1 MSRSNIEASSS
12 ADRMGVRPARTSER
26 AVPALLRRMPIRWR
40 ILSIAIVNTAVVL
53 ILAVLIGDSARIV
66 NNTWSDLVHVRASE
80 RVVSQ
85 IDSEAGRIQSLI
97 HRYFTQPSPELLA
110 EVESRWNALQ
120 SNLIPRAAEDP
131 LLLNATRSLSDITNR
146 LVGGFD
152 ALRAV
157 RDRIA
162 EIYEGEV
169 LTPTKEMTGLYAI
182 IESTIEGRNSLLSPS
197 LRKSRENFSA
207 ALVAINSYYLSLSAA
222 SAREAVSNLMA
233 IENTLP
239 VMLDLADSEIQTAS
253 LKALQARAT
262 QLRRGVDNLTA
273 AFDKQSALL
282 RDQVDKSQ
290 AEMSDATASLTAQM
304 QARENAAQERLD
316 QSLKTIYI
324 LIAGVTA
331 LFLVFIIIF
340 GILIVHSIITPLQ
353 DLARSMDAI
362 VAGDLNSRVR
372 GVEAKD
378 EIGGMARAIEVFRE
392 NAIAKVEAEEELRRS
407 KQRTELAYMELRKTQ
422 DSLIEAEKL
431 AALGGLVAG
440 VAHEVNNP
448 VGISLTVASSLARRC
463 EVFADELARGDLK
476 RSRLTEFIQGS
487 RDAATQLVS
496 NLQRAGELIQSF
508 KQVAVDR
515 SHIERRVFDLK
526 ELTEQVIASLRPG
539 LNKSRVKLALT
550 CEAGIRMDS
559 YPGPYGQ
566 VVTNIVLNAVAH
578 AFEPGQSG
586 AIEIHANAEDADQ
599 VAIVFSDSGRGMAPD
614 VRRRAF
620 EPFFTTRRSQGGT
633 GLGLHIVHNIV
644 TGRLGGR
651 ISVTSESG
659 HGASFRVV
667 IPRVAPHEDLDSG
680 SSSRNTN
687 QNG

>member
-1 MSRSNIEASSS
+1 MSRSSIE
-12 ADRMGVRPARTSER
+12 TSPESQPIRLLPPQTKER
-26 AVPALLRRMPIRWR
+26 AVPALLRRIPIRWR
-40 ILSIAIVNTAVVL
+40 ILSIAVANAAVVL

-66 NNTWSDLVHVRASE
+66 NNTWSDLVKVRASE

-85 IDSEAGRIQSLI
+85 IDSESGRIQSLI

-120 SNLIPRAAEDP
+120 SNLIPLAAEDP
-131 LLLNATRSLSDITNR
+131 VLRPATRSLSDITNR

-152 ALRAV
+152 ALRTV

-182 IESTIEGRNSLLSPS
+182 IESTIEGRDSLLSPS

-222 SAREAVSNLMA
+222 SSREAVTNLMA

-253 LKALQARAT
+253 LKGLQTRAT
-262 QLRRGVDNLTA
+262 QLRRGVDNLAA
-273 AFDKQSALL
+273 AFDKQSELL

-290 AEMSDATASLTAQM
+290 AEMSAATTSLTAEM
-304 QARENAAQERLD
+304 QARENTAQERLD
-316 QSLKTIYI
+316 QSLKTIYV

-331 LFLVFIIIF
+331 LFLLFIVIF
-340 GILIVHSIITPLQ
+340 GILIVRSIITPLQ
-353 DLARSMDAI
+353 DLAHSMDAI
-362 VAGDLNSRVR
+362 VAGDLQNRVR
-372 GVEAKD
+372 GVDAKD
-378 EIGGMARAIEVFRE
+378 EIGFMARAIEVFRE

-463 EVFADELARGDLK
+463 EVFADELQRGELK
-476 RSRLTEFIQGS
+476 RSRLTQFIQGN
-487 RDAATQLVS
+487 REAATQLVS

-539 LNKSRVKLALT
+539 LNKSRVKLSFT
-550 CEAGIRMDS
+550 CESGISMDS

-578 AFEPGQSG
+578 GFERGEAGS
-586 AIEIHANAEDADQ
+586 IEIRAAAENGGE
-599 VAIVFSDSGRGMAPD
+599 VAIVFSDSGRGMPPD

-620 EPFFTTRRSQGGT
+620 EPFFTTRRGQGGT

-651 ISVTSESG
+651 ISVSSEPG
-659 HGASFRVV
+659 RGTTFRVL
-667 IPRVAPHEDLDSG
+667 IPCVAPHDDTAPAIVG
-680 SSSRNTN
+680 S
-687 QNG
+687 

>member
-1 MSRSNIEASSS
+1 MSRSSIEASP
-12 ADRMGVRPARTSER
+12 GSEPVGITPVAGSGR
-26 AVPALLRRMPIRWR
+26 AALAQNFLRRIPIRWR
-40 ILSIAIVNTAVVL
+40 ILSIAIANTAVVL
-53 ILAVLIGDSARIV
+53 ILAVLIAESARIV
-66 NNTWSDLVHVRASE
+66 NNTWTDLVRVRASE
-80 RVVSQ
+80 RIVSQ
-85 IDSEAGRIQSLI
+85 IDSEAGRVQSLI
-97 HRYFTQPSPELLA
+97 HRYFTQPSPELVA

-131 LLLNATRSLSDITNR
+131 VLQLATRSLSDLTNR

-157 RDRIA
+157 REKIA

-169 LTPTKEMTGLYAI
+169 LTPAKEMTGLYAI
-182 IESTIEGRNSLLSPS
+182 IESTVEGRNALISPA
-197 LRKSRENFSA
+197 LRKSRESFST
-207 ALVAINSYYLSLSAA
+207 ALVAINAYYLSLSAT
-222 SAREAVSNLMA
+222 SAREAVSNLQS

-239 VMLDLADSEIQTAS
+239 VMLDLADSEIQTAA
-253 LKALQARAT
+253 LKGLQTRAA
-262 QLRRGVDNLTA
+262 QLRKGIDNLA
-273 AFDKQSALL
+273 AVFDRQSALL
-282 RDQVDKSQ
+282 RDEVDKSQ
-290 AEMSDATASLTAQM
+290 AEMSAATATLSADM

-316 QSLKTIYI
+316 QNLKTIYI

-331 LFLVFIIIF
+331 VFLVFIIIF
-340 GILIVHSIITPLQ
+340 GVLIVRSIITPLQ
-353 DLARSMDAI
+353 DLAASMDAI
-362 VAGDLNSRVR
+362 VAGDLKSRVR
-372 GVEAKD
+372 GLDAKD
-378 EIGGMARAIEVFRE
+378 EIGVMARAIEVFRE

-407 KQRTELAYMELRKTQ
+407 KQRTENAYMELRKTQ

-463 EVFADELARGDLK
+463 ELFSDELARGELK
-476 RSRLTEFIQGS
+476 RSQLTEFIQ
-487 RDAATQLVS
+487 RNREAATQLVA

-539 LNKSRVKLALT
+539 LSKSRVTLTFT
-550 CEAGIRMDS
+550 CEPGITMNS

-578 AFEPGQSG
+578 AFPPGQSG
-586 AIEIHANAEDADQ
+586 TMEVHAALEDADQ
-599 VAIVFSDSGRGMAPD
+599 VAITFSDNGRGMAPD

-633 GLGLHIVHNIV
+633 GLGLHIVHNII

-651 ISVTSESG
+651 ISISSEPERG
-659 HGASFRVV
+659 TTFRVV
-667 IPRVAPHEDLDSG
+667 IPRAAPHEAASQAVIG
-680 SSSRNTN
+680 T
-687 QNG
+687 

>member
-1 MSRSNIEASSS
+1 MSRSSIEASPGSEPV
-12 ADRMGVRPARTSER
+12 GITPAAGSGR
-26 AVPALLRRMPIRWR
+26 AALAQNFLRRIPIRWR
-40 ILSIAIVNTAVVL
+40 ILSIAIANTAVVL
-53 ILAVLIGDSARIV
+53 ILAVLIAESARIV
-66 NNTWSDLVHVRASE
+66 NNTWTDLVRVRASE
-80 RVVSQ
+80 RIVSQ
-85 IDSEAGRIQSLI
+85 IDSEAGRVQSLI

-131 LLLNATRSLSDITNR
+131 VLQLATRSLSDLTNR

-157 RDRIA
+157 REKIA

-169 LTPTKEMTGLYAI
+169 LTPAKEMTGLYAI
-182 IESTIEGRNSLLSPS
+182 IESTVEGRNALISPA
-197 LRKSRENFSA
+197 LRKSRESFST
-207 ALVAINSYYLSLSAA
+207 ALVAINAYYLSLSAT
-222 SAREAVSNLMA
+222 SAREAVSNLQS

-239 VMLDLADSEIQTAS
+239 VMLDLADSEIQTAA
-253 LKALQARAT
+253 LKGLQTRAA
-262 QLRRGVDNLTA
+262 QLRKGIDNLA
-273 AFDKQSALL
+273 AVFDRQSALL
-282 RDQVDKSQ
+282 RDEVDKSQ
-290 AEMSDATASLTAQM
+290 AEMSAATATLSADM

-316 QSLKTIYI
+316 QNLKTIYI

-331 LFLVFIIIF
+331 VFLVFIIIF
-340 GILIVHSIITPLQ
+340 GVLIVRSIITPLQ
-353 DLARSMDAI
+353 DLAASMDAI
-362 VAGDLNSRVR
+362 VAGDLKSRVR
-372 GVEAKD
+372 GLDAKD
-378 EIGGMARAIEVFRE
+378 EIGVMARAIEVFRE

-407 KQRTELAYMELRKTQ
+407 KQRTENAYMELRKTQ

-463 EVFADELARGDLK
+463 ELFSDELARGELK
-476 RSRLTEFIQGS
+476 RSQLTEFIQ
-487 RDAATQLVS
+487 RNREAATQLVA

-539 LNKSRVKLALT
+539 LSKSRVTLTFT
-550 CEAGIRMDS
+550 CEPGITMNS

-578 AFEPGQSG
+578 AFPPGQSG
-586 AIEIHANAEDADQ
+586 TMEVHAALEDADQ
-599 VAIVFSDSGRGMAPD
+599 VAITFSDNGRGMAPD

-633 GLGLHIVHNIV
+633 GLGLHIVHNII

-651 ISVTSESG
+651 ISISSEPERG
-659 HGASFRVV
+659 TTFRVV
-667 IPRVAPHEDLDSG
+667 IPRAAPHEAASQAVIG
-680 SSSRNTN
+680 T
-687 QNG
+687 

>member
-1 MSRSNIEASSS
+1 MSRSSIEASP
-12 ADRMGVRPARTSER
+12 GSEPVGITPVAGSGR
-26 AVPALLRRMPIRWR
+26 AALAQNFLRRIPIRWR
-40 ILSIAIVNTAVVL
+40 ILSIAIANTAVVL
-53 ILAVLIGDSARIV
+53 ILAVLIAESARIV
-66 NNTWSDLVHVRASE
+66 NNTWTDLVRVRASE
-80 RVVSQ
+80 RIVSQ
-85 IDSEAGRIQSLI
+85 IDSEAGRVQSLI
-97 HRYFTQPSPELLA
+97 HRYFTQPSPELVA

-131 LLLNATRSLSDITNR
+131 VLQLATRSLSDLTNR

-157 RDRIA
+157 REKIA

-169 LTPTKEMTGLYAI
+169 LTPAKEMTGLYAI
-182 IESTIEGRNSLLSPS
+182 IESTVEGRNALISPA
-197 LRKSRENFSA
+197 LRKSRESFST
-207 ALVAINSYYLSLSAA
+207 ALVAINAYYLSLSAT
-222 SAREAVSNLMA
+222 SAREAVSNLQS

-239 VMLDLADSEIQTAS
+239 VMLDLADSEIQTAA
-253 LKALQARAT
+253 LKGLQTRAA
-262 QLRRGVDNLTA
+262 QLRKGIDNLA
-273 AFDKQSALL
+273 AVFDRQSALL
-282 RDQVDKSQ
+282 RDEVDKSQ
-290 AEMSDATASLTAQM
+290 AEMSAATATLSADM

-316 QSLKTIYI
+316 QNLKTIYI

-331 LFLVFIIIF
+331 VFLVFIIIF
-340 GILIVHSIITPLQ
+340 GVLIVRSIITPLQ
-353 DLARSMDAI
+353 DLAASMDAI
-362 VAGDLNSRVR
+362 VAGDLKSRVR
-372 GVEAKD
+372 GLDAKD
-378 EIGGMARAIEVFRE
+378 EIGVMARAIEVFRE

-407 KQRTELAYMELRKTQ
+407 KQRTENAYMELRKTQ

-463 EVFADELARGDLK
+463 ELFSDELARGELK
-476 RSRLTEFIQGS
+476 RSQLTEFIQ
-487 RDAATQLVS
+487 RNREAATQLVA

-539 LNKSRVKLALT
+539 LSKSRVTLTFT
-550 CEAGIRMDS
+550 CEPGITMNS

-578 AFEPGQSG
+578 AFPPGQSG
-586 AIEIHANAEDADQ
+586 TMEVHAALEDADQ
-599 VAIVFSDSGRGMAPD
+599 VAITFFDNGRGMAPD

-633 GLGLHIVHNIV
+633 GLGLHIVHNII

-651 ISVTSESG
+651 ISISSEPERG
-659 HGASFRVV
+659 TTFRVV
-667 IPRVAPHEDLDSG
+667 IPRAAPHEAASQAVIG
-680 SSSRNTN
+680 T
-687 QNG
+687 

>member
-1 MSRSNIEASSS
+1 MSRSSIEASPGSEPV
-12 ADRMGVRPARTSER
+12 GITPAAGSGR
-26 AVPALLRRMPIRWR
+26 AALAQNFLRRIPIRWR
-40 ILSIAIVNTAVVL
+40 ILLIAIANTAVVL
-53 ILAVLIGDSARIV
+53 ILAVLIAQSARIV
-66 NNTWSDLVHVRASE
+66 NNTWTDLVRVRASE
-80 RVVSQ
+80 RIVSQ
-85 IDSEAGRIQSLI
+85 IDSEAGRVQSLI
-97 HRYFTQPSPELLA
+97 HRYFTQPSPELVA

-131 LLLNATRSLSDITNR
+131 VLQLATRSLSDLTNR

-157 RDRIA
+157 REKIA

-169 LTPTKEMTGLYAI
+169 LTPAKEMTGLYAI
-182 IESTIEGRNSLLSPS
+182 IESTVEGRNALISPA
-197 LRKSRENFSA
+197 LRKSRESFST
-207 ALVAINSYYLSLSAA
+207 ALVAINAYYLSLSAT
-222 SAREAVSNLMA
+222 SAREAVSNLQS

-239 VMLDLADSEIQTAS
+239 VMLDLADSEIQTAA
-253 LKALQARAT
+253 LKGLQTRAA
-262 QLRRGVDNLTA
+262 QLRKGIDNLA
-273 AFDKQSALL
+273 AVFDRQSALL
-282 RDQVDKSQ
+282 RDEVDKSQ
-290 AEMSDATASLTAQM
+290 AEMSAATATLSADM

-316 QSLKTIYI
+316 QNLKTIYI

-331 LFLVFIIIF
+331 VFLVFIIIF
-340 GILIVHSIITPLQ
+340 GVLIVRSIITPLQ
-353 DLARSMDAI
+353 DLAASMDAI
-362 VAGDLNSRVR
+362 VAGDLKSRVR
-372 GVEAKD
+372 GLDAKD
-378 EIGGMARAIEVFRE
+378 EIGVMARAIEVFRE

-407 KQRTELAYMELRKTQ
+407 KQRTENAYMELRKTQ

-463 EVFADELARGDLK
+463 ELFSDELARGELK
-476 RSRLTEFIQGS
+476 RSQLTEFIQ
-487 RDAATQLVS
+487 RNREAATQLVA

-539 LNKSRVKLALT
+539 LSKSRVTLTFT
-550 CEAGIRMDS
+550 CEPGITMDS

-578 AFEPGQSG
+578 AFPPGQSG
-586 AIEIHANAEDADQ
+586 TMEVHAALEDADQ
-599 VAIVFSDSGRGMAPD
+599 VAITFSDNGRGMAPD

-633 GLGLHIVHNIV
+633 GLGLHIVHNII

-651 ISVTSESG
+651 ISISSEPERG
-659 HGASFRVV
+659 TTFRVV
-667 IPRVAPHEDLDSG
+667 IPRAAPHEAASQAVIG
-680 SSSRNTN
+680 T
-687 QNG
+687 

>member
-1 MSRSNIEASSS
+1 MSRSSIEASHASEPV
-12 ADRMGVRPARTSER
+12 GVRPARISGY
-26 AVPALLRRMPIRWR
+26 AVPTLLRRIPIRWR
-40 ILSIAIVNTAVVL
+40 ILSIAVVNAAVVL
-53 ILAVLIGDSARIV
+53 ILAGLLGDSASIV
-66 NNTWSDLVHVRASE
+66 NNTWSDLVKVRASE

-85 IDSEAGRIQSLI
+85 IDSESGRIQSLI

-120 SNLIPRAAEDP
+120 SNLIPLAAEDP
-131 LLLNATRSLSDITNR
+131 VLRPATRSLSDITNR

-157 RDRIA
+157 RDKTA
-162 EIYEGEV
+162 EIFDGEV
-169 LTPTKEMTGLYAI
+169 LTPTKEMTGLYSI

-207 ALVAINSYYLSLSAA
+207 ALVAINAYYLSLSAA
-222 SAREAVSNLMA
+222 SAREAVSNLVA

-239 VMLDLADSEIQTAS
+239 VMLDLADNEIQTAS
-253 LKALQARAT
+253 LKALPTRAT
-262 QLRRGVDNLTA
+262 QLRRGVDNLAA
-273 AFDKQSALL
+273 AFDKQSKLL

-290 AEMSDATASLTAQM
+290 AEMSAATAALTAEM

-316 QSLKTIYI
+316 QSLKTIYV

-331 LFLVFIIIF
+331 LFLLFIVIF
-340 GILIVHSIITPLQ
+340 GILIARSIITPLQ
-353 DLARSMDAI
+353 DLAQSMDAI
-362 VAGDLNSRVR
+362 VAGDLHNRVH
-372 GVEAKD
+372 GVDAND
-378 EIGGMARAIEVFRE
+378 EIGVMARAIEVFRE

-463 EVFADELARGDLK
+463 EMLADELERGELK
-476 RSRLTEFIQGS
+476 RSRLTEFIKGN
-487 RDAATQLVS
+487 REAATQLVS

-539 LNKSRVKLALT
+539 LNKSRVKLAFT
-550 CEAGIRMDS
+550 CEPGITMDS

-566 VVTNIVLNAVAH
+566 VVTNVVLNAVAH
-578 AFEPGQSG
+578 AYEPGQSG
-586 AIEIHANAEDADQ
+586 SIEIRAAAEDAKQ
-599 VAIVFSDSGRGMAPD
+599 VAIVFSDTGRGMAAE
-614 VRRRAF
+614 VRRRVF
-620 EPFFTTRRSQGGT
+620 EPFFTTRRRQGGT

-651 ISVTSESG
+651 ISVASEPG
-659 HGASFRVV
+659 QGTTFRVV
-667 IPRVAPHEDLDSG
+667 IPRVAPHEEVGGDG
-680 SSSRNTN
+680 SRDMNRN
-687 QNG
+687 G

>member
-1 MSRSNIEASSS
+1 MSRSSVDASPGSEPVG
-12 ADRMGVRPARTSER
+12 MRPARAHRR
-26 AVPALLRRMPIRWR
+26 AVPALLRRIPIRWR
-40 ILSIAIVNTAVVL
+40 ILSIAIVNAAVVL
-53 ILAVLIGDSARIV
+53 ILAGLLGDSASIV
-66 NNTWSDLVHVRASE
+66 NDTWSDLVKVRASE

-85 IDSEAGRIQSLI
+85 IDAESGRIQSLI

-120 SNLIPRAAEDP
+120 SNLIPLAAADP
-131 LLLNATRSLSDITNR
+131 VLRPATRSLSDLTNR
-146 LVGGFD
+146 LVSGFD
-152 ALRAV
+152 ALRTV
-157 RDRIA
+157 RDKIA
-162 EIYEGEV
+162 EIYDGEV

-182 IESTIEGRNSLLSPS
+182 IESTIEGRSSLLSPS

-222 SAREAVSNLMA
+222 SAREAVTNLMA

-239 VMLDLADSEIQTAS
+239 VMLDLADTEIQTAS
-253 LKALQARAT
+253 LKALQIRAT
-262 QLRRGVDNLTA
+262 QLRRGVDSLAA
-273 AFDKQSALL
+273 AFDKQSELL
-282 RDQVDKSQ
+282 RDEVDKSQ
-290 AEMSDATASLTAQM
+290 AEVSAATAKLTAEM
-304 QARENAAQERLD
+304 QARESTAQERLD
-316 QSLKTIYI
+316 QSLKTIYV

-331 LFLVFIIIF
+331 LFLLFIVVF
-340 GILIVHSIITPLQ
+340 GILIVRSIIAPLQ
-353 DLARSMDAI
+353 DLAQSMDAI
-362 VAGDLNSRVR
+362 VAGDLHNRVR
-372 GVEAKD
+372 GVDAKD
-378 EIGGMARAIEVFRE
+378 EIGVMARAIEVFRE

-463 EVFADELARGDLK
+463 EVLADELQRGELK
-476 RSRLTEFIQGS
+476 RSRLTEFIQGN
-487 RDAATQLVS
+487 REAAMQLVS

-539 LNKSRVKLALT
+539 LNKSRVKLAFT
-550 CEAGIRMDS
+550 CEPGIMMDS

-578 AFEPGQSG
+578 AFEPGEVG
-586 AIEIHANAEDADQ
+586 FVEIRAAPEDDKQ
-599 VAIVFSDSGRGMAPD
+599 IAIVFSDNGHGMPAE

-651 ISVTSESG
+651 ISVSSEPGSG
-659 HGASFRVV
+659 TTFRVV
-667 IPRVAPHEDLDSG
+667 IPRVAPHESAP
-680 SSSRNTN
+680 
-687 QNG
+687 

>member
-1 MSRSNIEASSS
+1 MSRSSIEASP
-12 ADRMGVRPARTSER
+12 GSEPVGLTPTRANGR
-26 AVPALLRRMPIRWR
+26 AVPALLRRVPIRWR
-40 ILSIAIVNTAVVL
+40 ILSIAVVNAAAVL
-53 ILAVLIGDSARIV
+53 ILALLIGDSARIV
-66 NNTWSDLVHVRASE
+66 NNTWSDLVRVRASE

-85 IDSEAGRIQSLI
+85 IDSESGRIQSLI

-120 SNLIPRAAEDP
+120 SNLIPRAAEDLVLRP
-131 LLLNATRSLSDITNR
+131 ATRSLSDITNR

-157 RDRIA
+157 RDKIA

-182 IESTIEGRNSLLSPS
+182 IESTIDGRNSLLSPS

-207 ALVAINSYYLSLSAA
+207 ALVAINSYYLSLLAA
-222 SAREAVSNLMA
+222 SAREAVTNLMA

-239 VMLDLADSEIQTAS
+239 VMLDLADSEIQIAS
-253 LKALQARAT
+253 LKGLQTRAA
-262 QLRRGVDNLTA
+262 QLRRGVDNLAA
-273 AFDKQSALL
+273 AFEKQSELL
-282 RDQVDKSQ
+282 RDQVDTSQ
-290 AEMSDATASLTAQM
+290 AEMSTATAGLTAEM

-316 QSLKTIYI
+316 QSLKTIYV

-331 LFLVFIIIF
+331 LFLLFIVIF
-340 GILIVHSIITPLQ
+340 GILIVRSIITPLQ
-353 DLARSMDAI
+353 DLAQSMEAI
-362 VAGDLNSRVR
+362 VAGDLHNRVR
-372 GVEAKD
+372 GVDAKD
-378 EIGGMARAIEVFRE
+378 EIGVMARAIEVFRE

-407 KQRTELAYMELRKTQ
+407 KQRTELAYLELRKTQ

-463 EVFADELARGDLK
+463 DVLAEELARGELK
-476 RSRLTEFIQGS
+476 RSRLTEFIQGN
-487 RDAATQLVS
+487 REAATQLVS

-539 LNKSRVKLALT
+539 LNKSRVRLTFT
-550 CEAGIRMDS
+550 CETGITMDS

-566 VVTNIVLNAVAH
+566 VVTNIVLNAVSH
-578 AFEPGQSG
+578 AFEPGESG
-586 AIEIHANAEDADQ
+586 SIEIRAAAEDTDR
-599 VAIVFSDSGRGMAPD
+599 VAILFSDDGGGMPPD

-620 EPFFTTRRSQGGT
+620 EPFFTTRRGQGGT

-644 TGRLGGR
+644 TARLGGR
-651 ISVTSESG
+651 ISVSSEPCRG
-659 HGASFRVV
+659 TTFRVL
-667 IPRVAPHEDLDSG
+667 IPCVAPHEDPAAVIVG
-680 SSSRNTN
+680 I
-687 QNG
+687 

>member
-1 MSRSNIEASSS
+1 MSRSSIEASPGSEPV
-12 ADRMGVRPARTSER
+12 GITPAAGSGR
-26 AVPALLRRMPIRWR
+26 AALAQNFLRRIPIRWR
-40 ILSIAIVNTAVVL
+40 ILSIAIANTAVVL
-53 ILAVLIGDSARIV
+53 ILAVLIAESARIV
-66 NNTWSDLVHVRASE
+66 NNTWTDLVRVRASE
-80 RVVSQ
+80 RIVSQ
-85 IDSEAGRIQSLI
+85 IDSEAGRVQSLI

-131 LLLNATRSLSDITNR
+131 VLQLATRSLSDLTNR

-157 RDRIA
+157 REKIA

-169 LTPTKEMTGLYAI
+169 LTPAKEMTGLYAI
-182 IESTIEGRNSLLSPS
+182 IESTVEGRNALISPA
-197 LRKSRENFSA
+197 LRKSRESFST
-207 ALVAINSYYLSLSAA
+207 ALVAINAYYLSLSAT
-222 SAREAVSNLMA
+222 SAREAVSNLQS

-239 VMLDLADSEIQTAS
+239 VMLDLADSEIQTAA
-253 LKALQARAT
+253 LKGLQTRAA
-262 QLRRGVDNLTA
+262 QLRKGIDNLA
-273 AFDKQSALL
+273 AVFDRQSALL
-282 RDQVDKSQ
+282 RDEVDKSQ
-290 AEMSDATASLTAQM
+290 AEMSAATATLSADM

-316 QSLKTIYI
+316 QNLKTIYI

-331 LFLVFIIIF
+331 VFLVFIIIF
-340 GILIVHSIITPLQ
+340 GVLIVRSIITPLQ
-353 DLARSMDAI
+353 DLAASMDAI
-362 VAGDLNSRVR
+362 VAGDLKSRVR
-372 GVEAKD
+372 GLDAKD
-378 EIGGMARAIEVFRE
+378 EIGVMARAIEVFRE

-407 KQRTELAYMELRKTQ
+407 KQRTENAYMELRKTQ

-463 EVFADELARGDLK
+463 ELFSDELARGELK
-476 RSRLTEFIQGS
+476 RSQLTEFIQ
-487 RDAATQLVS
+487 RNREAATQLVA

-539 LNKSRVKLALT
+539 LSKSRVTLTFT
-550 CEAGIRMDS
+550 CEPGITMDS

-578 AFEPGQSG
+578 AFPPGQSG
-586 AIEIHANAEDADQ
+586 TMEVHAALEDADQ
-599 VAIVFSDSGRGMAPD
+599 VAITFSDNGRGMAPD

-633 GLGLHIVHNIV
+633 GLGLHIVHNII

-651 ISVTSESG
+651 ISISSEPERG
-659 HGASFRVV
+659 TTFRVV
-667 IPRVAPHEDLDSG
+667 IPRAAPHEAASQAVIG
-680 SSSRNTN
+680 T
-687 QNG
+687 

>member
-1 MSRSNIEASSS
+1 MSRSTIEASPGSEPV
-12 ADRMGVRPARTSER
+12 DLLPARTKER
-26 AVPALLRRMPIRWR
+26 AVPALLRRVPIRWR
-40 ILSIAIVNTAVVL
+40 ILSIAVANAAVVL

-66 NNTWSDLVHVRASE
+66 NNTWSDLVKVRASE

-85 IDSEAGRIQSLI
+85 IDSESGRIQSLI

-120 SNLIPRAAEDP
+120 SNFIPLAAEDP
-131 LLLNATRSLSDITNR
+131 VLRPATRSLSDITNR

-152 ALRAV
+152 ALRTV

-182 IESTIEGRNSLLSPS
+182 IESMIEGRDSLLSPS

-222 SAREAVSNLMA
+222 SSREAVTNLMA

-253 LKALQARAT
+253 LKGLQTRAT
-262 QLRRGVDNLTA
+262 QLRRGVDNLAA
-273 AFDKQSALL
+273 AFDKQSELL

-290 AEMSDATASLTAQM
+290 AEMSAATTSLTAEM
-304 QARENAAQERLD
+304 QARENTAQERLD
-316 QSLKTIYI
+316 QSLKTIYV

-331 LFLVFIIIF
+331 LFLLFIVIF
-340 GILIVHSIITPLQ
+340 GILIVRSIITPLQ
-353 DLARSMDAI
+353 DLAHSMDAI
-362 VAGDLNSRVR
+362 VAGDLQNRVR
-372 GVEAKD
+372 GVDAKD
-378 EIGGMARAIEVFRE
+378 EIGFMARAIEVFRE

-448 VGISLTVASSLARRC
+448 VGISLSVASSLARRC
-463 EVFADELARGDLK
+463 EVLADELARGDVK
-476 RSRLTEFIQGS
+476 RSRLTEFIQGN
-487 RDAATQLVS
+487 REAAMQLVS

-515 SHIERRVFDLK
+515 SHTERRVFDLK
-526 ELTEQVIASLRPG
+526 ELTEQVIASLRHG
-539 LNKSRVKLALT
+539 LNRSRVKLT
-550 CEAGIRMDS
+550 FICEAGIAMDS

-578 AFEPGQSG
+578 GFEAGQSG
-586 AIEIHANAEDADQ
+586 SVEIRAAAEDADQ
-599 VAIVFSDSGRGMAPD
+599 VAIVFSDNGRGMPAE

-620 EPFFTTRRSQGGT
+620 EPFFTTRRGQGGT

-651 ISVTSESG
+651 ISVSSELDG
-659 HGASFRVV
+659 GTTFRVL
-667 IPRVAPHEDLDSG
+667 IPRVAPHENPAPVIVG
-680 SSSRNTN
+680 I
-687 QNG
+687 

>member
-1 MSRSNIEASSS
+1 MSRSTIEASHGSEPV
-12 ADRMGVRPARTSER
+12 GLRPARVSGR

-40 ILSIAIVNTAVVL
+40 ILSIAVVNAAVVL
-53 ILAVLIGDSARIV
+53 ILAVLIGDSASVV
-66 NNTWSDLVHVRASE
+66 NNTWSDLIKVRASE

-85 IDSEAGRIQSLI
+85 IDSESGRIQSLI

-120 SNLIPRAAEDP
+120 SNLIPLAAEDP
-131 LLLNATRSLSDITNR
+131 ALRPATRSLSDITNR

-157 RDRIA
+157 RDKIA
-162 EIYEGEV
+162 EVYDGEV
-169 LTPTKEMTGLYAI
+169 LIPAKEMSGLYAI
-182 IESTIEGRNSLLSPS
+182 LESTIEGRTALLSPS

-207 ALVAINSYYLSLSAA
+207 ALVAINAYYLSLSPT
-222 SAREAVSNLMA
+222 SAREAVSDLIA

-239 VMLDLADSEIQTAS
+239 VMLDLGDTEIQAAS
-253 LKALQARAT
+253 LKGLQTRAT
-262 QLRRGVDNLTA
+262 RLRRGVDNLAA
-273 AFDKQSALL
+273 AFDKQTELL

-290 AEMSDATASLTAQM
+290 AEMSAATATLTAEM
-304 QARENAAQERLD
+304 QGRENTAQQRLD
-316 QSLKTIYI
+316 QSLKTIYV

-331 LFLVFIIIF
+331 LFLLFIVIF
-340 GILIVHSIITPLQ
+340 GILIVRSIITPLQ
-353 DLARSMDAI
+353 DLAQSMDAI
-362 VAGDLNSRVR
+362 VAGDLHNRVR
-372 GVEAKD
+372 GVDAKD
-378 EIGGMARAIEVFRE
+378 EIGVMARAIEVFRE

-407 KQRTELAYMELRKTQ
+407 KQRTELAYTELRKTQ

-463 EVFADELARGDLK
+463 EVLADELERGELK
-476 RSRLTEFIQGS
+476 RSRLAEFIQGN
-487 RDAATQLVS
+487 REAATQLVS

-539 LNKSRVKLALT
+539 LNKSRVKLT
-550 CEAGIRMDS
+550 FICEAGITMDS

-578 AFEPGQSG
+578 GFEAGQSG
-586 AIEIHANAEDADQ
+586 SVEIRAAAEDADQ
-599 VAIVFSDSGRGMAPD
+599 VAIVFSDNGRGMPAE

-620 EPFFTTRRSQGGT
+620 EPFFTTRRGQGGT

-651 ISVTSESG
+651 ISVSSELDG
-659 HGASFRVV
+659 GTTFRVL
-667 IPRVAPHEDLDSG
+667 IPRVAPHENPAPLIVG
-680 SSSRNTN
+680 I
-687 QNG
+687 

>member
-1 MSRSNIEASSS
+1 MSRSSIEASPGSEPV
-12 ADRMGVRPARTSER
+12 GITPAAGSGR
-26 AVPALLRRMPIRWR
+26 AALAQNFLRRIPIRWR
-40 ILSIAIVNTAVVL
+40 ILSIAIANTAVVL
-53 ILAVLIGDSARIV
+53 ILAVLIAQSARIV
-66 NNTWSDLVHVRASE
+66 NNTWTDLVRVRASE
-80 RVVSQ
+80 RIVSQ
-85 IDSEAGRIQSLI
+85 IDSEAGRVQSLI

-131 LLLNATRSLSDITNR
+131 VRQLATRSLSDLTNR

-157 RDRIA
+157 REKIA
-162 EIYEGEV
+162 EIYEAEV
-169 LTPTKEMTGLYAI
+169 LTPAKEMTGLYAI
-182 IESTIEGRNSLLSPS
+182 IESTVEGRNALISPA
-197 LRKSRENFSA
+197 LRKSRESFST
-207 ALVAINSYYLSLSAA
+207 ALVAINAYYLSLSAT
-222 SAREAVSNLMA
+222 SAREAVSNLQS

-239 VMLDLADSEIQTAS
+239 VMLDLADSEIQTAA
-253 LKALQARAT
+253 LKGLQTRAA
-262 QLRRGVDNLTA
+262 QLRKGIDNLA
-273 AFDKQSALL
+273 AVFDRQSALL
-282 RDQVDKSQ
+282 RDEVDKSQ
-290 AEMSDATASLTAQM
+290 AEMSAATATLSADM

-316 QSLKTIYI
+316 QNLKTIYI

-331 LFLVFIIIF
+331 VFLVFIIIF
-340 GILIVHSIITPLQ
+340 GVLIVRSIITPLQ
-353 DLARSMDAI
+353 DLAASMDAI
-362 VAGDLNSRVR
+362 VAGDLKSRVR
-372 GVEAKD
+372 GLDAKD
-378 EIGGMARAIEVFRE
+378 EIGVMARAIEVFRE

-407 KQRTELAYMELRKTQ
+407 KQRTENAYMELRKTQ

-463 EVFADELARGDLK
+463 ELFSDELARGELK
-476 RSRLTEFIQGS
+476 RSQLTEFIQ
-487 RDAATQLVS
+487 RNREAATQLVA

-526 ELTEQVIASLRPG
+526 ELMEQVIASLRPG
-539 LNKSRVKLALT
+539 LSKSRVTLTFT
-550 CEAGIRMDS
+550 CEPGITMDS

-578 AFEPGQSG
+578 AFPPGQSG
-586 AIEIHANAEDADQ
+586 TMEVHAALEDADQ
-599 VAIVFSDSGRGMAPD
+599 VAITFSDNGRGMAPD

-633 GLGLHIVHNIV
+633 GLGLHIVHNII

-651 ISVTSESG
+651 ISISSEPERG
-659 HGASFRVV
+659 TTFRVV
-667 IPRVAPHEDLDSG
+667 IPRAAPHEAASQAVIG
-680 SSSRNTN
+680 T
-687 QNG
+687 

>member
-1 MSRSNIEASSS
+1 MSRSSIEASPGSEPV
-12 ADRMGVRPARTSER
+12 GITPAAGSGR
-26 AVPALLRRMPIRWR
+26 AALAQNFLRRIPIRWR
-40 ILSIAIVNTAVVL
+40 ILLIAIANTAVVL
-53 ILAVLIGDSARIV
+53 ILAVLIAQSARIV
-66 NNTWSDLVHVRASE
+66 NNTWTDLVRVRASE
-80 RVVSQ
+80 RIVSQ
-85 IDSEAGRIQSLI
+85 IDSEAGRVQSLI

-131 LLLNATRSLSDITNR
+131 VLQLATRSLSDLTNR

-157 RDRIA
+157 REKIA

-169 LTPTKEMTGLYAI
+169 LTPAKEMTGLYAI
-182 IESTIEGRNSLLSPS
+182 IESTVEGRNALISPA
-197 LRKSRENFSA
+197 LRKSRESFST
-207 ALVAINSYYLSLSAA
+207 ALVAINAYYLSLSAT
-222 SAREAVSNLMA
+222 SAREAVSNLQS

-239 VMLDLADSEIQTAS
+239 VMLDLADSEIQTAA
-253 LKALQARAT
+253 LKGLQTRAA
-262 QLRRGVDNLTA
+262 QLRKGIDNLA
-273 AFDKQSALL
+273 AVFDRQSALL
-282 RDQVDKSQ
+282 RDEVDKSQ
-290 AEMSDATASLTAQM
+290 AEMSAATATLSADM

-316 QSLKTIYI
+316 QNLKTIYI

-331 LFLVFIIIF
+331 VFLVFIIIF
-340 GILIVHSIITPLQ
+340 GVLIVRSIITPLQ
-353 DLARSMDAI
+353 DLAASMEAI
-362 VAGDLNSRVR
+362 VAGDLKSRVR
-372 GVEAKD
+372 GLDAKD
-378 EIGGMARAIEVFRE
+378 EIGVMARAIEVFRE

-407 KQRTELAYMELRKTQ
+407 KQRTENAYMELRKTQ

-463 EVFADELARGDLK
+463 ELFSDELARGELK
-476 RSRLTEFIQGS
+476 RSQLTEFIQ
-487 RDAATQLVS
+487 RNREAATQLVA

-539 LNKSRVKLALT
+539 LSKSRVTLTFT
-550 CEAGIRMDS
+550 CEPGITMDS

-578 AFEPGQSG
+578 AFPPGQSG
-586 AIEIHANAEDADQ
+586 TMEVHAALENADQ
-599 VAIVFSDSGRGMAPD
+599 VAITFSDNGRGMAPD

-633 GLGLHIVHNIV
+633 GLGLHIVHNII

-651 ISVTSESG
+651 ISISSEPERG
-659 HGASFRVV
+659 TTFRVV
-667 IPRVAPHEDLDSG
+667 IPRAAPHEAASQAVIG
-680 SSSRNTN
+680 T
-687 QNG
+687 

>member
-1 MSRSNIEASSS
+1 MSRSSIE
-12 ADRMGVRPARTSER
+12 TSPESQPIRLLPPQTKER
-26 AVPALLRRMPIRWR
+26 AVPALLRRIPIRWR
-40 ILSIAIVNTAVVL
+40 ILSIAVANAAVVL

-66 NNTWSDLVHVRASE
+66 NNTWSDLVKVRASE

-85 IDSEAGRIQSLI
+85 IDSESGRIQSLI

-120 SNLIPRAAEDP
+120 SNLIPLAAEDP
-131 LLLNATRSLSDITNR
+131 VLRPATRSLSDITNR

-152 ALRAV
+152 ALRTV

-182 IESTIEGRNSLLSPS
+182 IESTIEGRDSLLSPS

-222 SAREAVSNLMA
+222 SSREAVTNLMA

-253 LKALQARAT
+253 LKGLQTRAT
-262 QLRRGVDNLTA
+262 QLRRGVDNLAA
-273 AFDKQSALL
+273 AFDKQSELL

-290 AEMSDATASLTAQM
+290 AEMSAATTSLTAEM
-304 QARENAAQERLD
+304 QARENTAQERLD
-316 QSLKTIYI
+316 QSLKTIYV

-331 LFLVFIIIF
+331 LFLLFIVIF
-340 GILIVHSIITPLQ
+340 GILIVRSIIAPLQ
-353 DLARSMDAI
+353 DLAQSMDAI
-362 VAGDLNSRVR
+362 VAGDLHNRVR
-372 GVEAKD
+372 GVDAKD
-378 EIGGMARAIEVFRE
+378 EIGFMARAIEVFRE

-463 EVFADELARGDLK
+463 EVFADELQRGELK
-476 RSRLTEFIQGS
+476 RSRLTQFIQGN
-487 RDAATQLVS
+487 REAATQLVS

-539 LNKSRVKLALT
+539 LNKSRVKLSFT
-550 CEAGIRMDS
+550 CESGISMDS

-578 AFEPGQSG
+578 GFERGEAGS
-586 AIEIHANAEDADQ
+586 IEIRAAAENGGE
-599 VAIVFSDSGRGMAPD
+599 VAIVFSDSGRGMPPD

-620 EPFFTTRRSQGGT
+620 EPFFTTRRGQGGT

-651 ISVTSESG
+651 ISVSSEPG
-659 HGASFRVV
+659 RGTTFRVL
-667 IPRVAPHEDLDSG
+667 IPCVAPHDDTAPAIVES
-680 SSSRNTN
+680 
-687 QNG
+687 

>member
-1 MSRSNIEASSS
+1 MSRSTIEASPGSEPV
-12 ADRMGVRPARTSER
+12 DLLPARTKER
-26 AVPALLRRMPIRWR
+26 AVPALLRRVPIRWR
-40 ILSIAIVNTAVVL
+40 ILSIAVANAAVVL

-66 NNTWSDLVHVRASE
+66 NNTWSDLVKVRASE

-85 IDSEAGRIQSLI
+85 IDSESGRIQSLI

-120 SNLIPRAAEDP
+120 SNLIPLAAEDP
-131 LLLNATRSLSDITNR
+131 VLRPATRSLSDITNR

-152 ALRAV
+152 ALRTV

-222 SAREAVSNLMA
+222 SSREAVTNLMA

-253 LKALQARAT
+253 LKGLQTRAT
-262 QLRRGVDNLTA
+262 QLRRGVDNLAA
-273 AFDKQSALL
+273 AFDKQSELL

-290 AEMSDATASLTAQM
+290 AEMSAATTSLTAEM
-304 QARENAAQERLD
+304 QARENTAQERLD
-316 QSLKTIYI
+316 QSLKTIYV

-331 LFLVFIIIF
+331 LFLLFIVIF
-340 GILIVHSIITPLQ
+340 GILIVRSIITPLQ
-353 DLARSMDAI
+353 DLAQSMEAI
-362 VAGDLNSRVR
+362 VAGDLRNRVR
-372 GVEAKD
+372 GVDATD
-378 EIGGMARAIEVFRE
+378 EIGVMARAIEVFRE

-407 KQRTELAYMELRKTQ
+407 KQRTELAYMELRRTQ

-463 EVFADELARGDLK
+463 EVFADEVQRGELK
-476 RSRLTEFIQGS
+476 RSRLTEFIQGN
-487 RDAATQLVS
+487 REAATQLVS

-515 SHIERRVFDLK
+515 SHIERRIFDLK

-539 LNKSRVKLALT
+539 LNKSRVKLSFT
-550 CEAGIRMDS
+550 CEPGISMDS

-578 AFEPGQSG
+578 GFQPGEAGS
-586 AIEIHANAEDADQ
+586 IEIRAAAENEDE
-599 VAIVFSDSGRGMAPD
+599 VAIVFSDSGRGMPPD

-620 EPFFTTRRSQGGT
+620 EPFFTTRRGQGGT

-651 ISVTSESG
+651 ISVSSEPG
-659 HGASFRVV
+659 RGTTFRVL
-667 IPRVAPHEDLDSG
+667 IPCVAPHDESAPAIVG
-680 SSSRNTN
+680 S
-687 QNG
+687 

>member
-1 MSRSNIEASSS
+1 MSRSSIE
-12 ADRMGVRPARTSER
+12 TSPESQPIRLLPPQTKER
-26 AVPALLRRMPIRWR
+26 AVPALLRRIPIRWR
-40 ILSIAIVNTAVVL
+40 ILSIAVANAAVVL

-66 NNTWSDLVHVRASE
+66 NNTWSDLVKVRASE

-85 IDSEAGRIQSLI
+85 IDSESGRIQSLI

-120 SNLIPRAAEDP
+120 SNLIPLPAEDP
-131 LLLNATRSLSDITNR
+131 VLRPATRSLSDTTNR

-152 ALRAV
+152 ALRTV

-162 EIYEGEV
+162 ELYVGEV

-182 IESTIEGRNSLLSPS
+182 IESTIEGRDSLLSPS

-222 SAREAVSNLMA
+222 SSREAVTNLMA

-253 LKALQARAT
+253 LKGLQTRAT
-262 QLRRGVDNLTA
+262 QLRRGVDNLAA
-273 AFDKQSALL
+273 AFDKQSELL

-290 AEMSDATASLTAQM
+290 AEMSAATTSLTAEM
-304 QARENAAQERLD
+304 QARENTAQERLD
-316 QSLKTIYI
+316 QSLKTIYV

-331 LFLVFIIIF
+331 LFLLFIVIF
-340 GILIVHSIITPLQ
+340 GILIVRSIITPLQ
-353 DLARSMDAI
+353 DLAHSMDAI
-362 VAGDLNSRVR
+362 VAGDLQNRVR
-372 GVEAKD
+372 GVDAKD
-378 EIGGMARAIEVFRE
+378 EIGFMARAIEVFRE

-463 EVFADELARGDLK
+463 EVLADELERGELK
-476 RSRLTEFIQGS
+476 RSRLNEFIQGN
-487 RDAATQLVS
+487 REAATQLVS

-539 LNKSRVKLALT
+539 LNKSRVKLSFT
-550 CEAGIRMDS
+550 CESGISMDS

-578 AFEPGQSG
+578 GFERGEAGS
-586 AIEIHANAEDADQ
+586 IEIRAAAENGGE
-599 VAIVFSDSGRGMAPD
+599 VAIVFSDSGRGMPPD

-620 EPFFTTRRSQGGT
+620 EPFFTTRRGQGGT

-651 ISVTSESG
+651 ISVSSEPG
-659 HGASFRVV
+659 RGTTFRVL
-667 IPRVAPHEDLDSG
+667 IPCVAPHDDTAPTIVG
-680 SSSRNTN
+680 S
-687 QNG
+687 

>member
-1 MSRSNIEASSS
+1 MSRSSIEASP
-12 ADRMGVRPARTSER
+12 GSEPVGITPVAGSGR
-26 AVPALLRRMPIRWR
+26 AALAQNFLRRIPIRWR
-40 ILSIAIVNTAVVL
+40 ILSIAIANTAVVL
-53 ILAVLIGDSARIV
+53 ILAVLIAESARIV
-66 NNTWSDLVHVRASE
+66 NNTWTDLVRVRASE
-80 RVVSQ
+80 RIVSQ
-85 IDSEAGRIQSLI
+85 IDSEAGRVQSLI

-131 LLLNATRSLSDITNR
+131 VLQLATRSLSDLTNR

-157 RDRIA
+157 REKIA

-169 LTPTKEMTGLYAI
+169 LTPAKEMTGLYAI
-182 IESTIEGRNSLLSPS
+182 IESTVEGRNALISPA
-197 LRKSRENFSA
+197 LRKSRESFST
-207 ALVAINSYYLSLSAA
+207 ALVAINAYYLSLSAT
-222 SAREAVSNLMA
+222 SAREAVSNLQS

-239 VMLDLADSEIQTAS
+239 VMLDLADSEIQTAA
-253 LKALQARAT
+253 LKGLQTRAA
-262 QLRRGVDNLTA
+262 QLRKGIDNLA
-273 AFDKQSALL
+273 AVFDRQSALL
-282 RDQVDKSQ
+282 RDEVDKSQ
-290 AEMSDATASLTAQM
+290 AEMSAATATLSADM

-316 QSLKTIYI
+316 QNLKTIYI

-331 LFLVFIIIF
+331 VFLVFIIIF
-340 GILIVHSIITPLQ
+340 GVLIVRSIITPLQ
-353 DLARSMDAI
+353 DLAASMDAI
-362 VAGDLNSRVR
+362 VAGDLKSRVR
-372 GVEAKD
+372 GLDAKD
-378 EIGGMARAIEVFRE
+378 EIGVMARAIEVFRE

-407 KQRTELAYMELRKTQ
+407 KQRTENAYMELRKTQ

-463 EVFADELARGDLK
+463 ELFSDELARGELK
-476 RSRLTEFIQGS
+476 RSQLTEFIQ
-487 RDAATQLVS
+487 RNREAATQLVA

-539 LNKSRVKLALT
+539 LSKSRVTLTFT
-550 CEAGIRMDS
+550 CEPGITMNS

-578 AFEPGQSG
+578 AFPPGQSG
-586 AIEIHANAEDADQ
+586 TMEVHAALEDADQ
-599 VAIVFSDSGRGMAPD
+599 VAITFSDNGRGMAPD

-633 GLGLHIVHNIV
+633 GLGLHIVHNII

-651 ISVTSESG
+651 ISISSEPERG
-659 HGASFRVV
+659 TTFRVV
-667 IPRVAPHEDLDSG
+667 IPRAAPHEAASQAVIG
-680 SSSRNTN
+680 T
-687 QNG
+687 

>member
-1 MSRSNIEASSS
+1 MSRSSIEASP
-12 ADRMGVRPARTSER
+12 GSEPVGITPVAGSGR
-26 AVPALLRRMPIRWR
+26 AALAQNFLRRIPIRWR
-40 ILSIAIVNTAVVL
+40 ILSIAIANTAVVS
-53 ILAVLIGDSARIV
+53 ILAVLIAESARIV
-66 NNTWSDLVHVRASE
+66 NNTWTDLVRVRASE
-80 RVVSQ
+80 RIVSQ
-85 IDSEAGRIQSLI
+85 INSEAGRVQSLI
-97 HRYFTQPSPELLA
+97 HRYFTQPSPELVA

-131 LLLNATRSLSDITNR
+131 VLQLATRSLSDLTNR

-157 RDRIA
+157 REKIA

-169 LTPTKEMTGLYAI
+169 LTPAKEMTGLYAI
-182 IESTIEGRNSLLSPS
+182 IESTVEGRNALISPA
-197 LRKSRENFSA
+197 LRKSRESFST
-207 ALVAINSYYLSLSAA
+207 ALVAINAYYLSLSAT
-222 SAREAVSNLMA
+222 SAREAVSNLQS

-239 VMLDLADSEIQTAS
+239 VMLDLADSEIQTAA
-253 LKALQARAT
+253 LKGLQTRAA
-262 QLRRGVDNLTA
+262 QLRKGIDNLA
-273 AFDKQSALL
+273 AVFDRQSALL
-282 RDQVDKSQ
+282 RDEVDKSQ
-290 AEMSDATASLTAQM
+290 AEMSAATATLSADM

-316 QSLKTIYI
+316 QNLKTIYI

-331 LFLVFIIIF
+331 VFLVFIIIF
-340 GILIVHSIITPLQ
+340 GVLIVRSIITPLQ
-353 DLARSMDAI
+353 DLAASMDAI
-362 VAGDLNSRVR
+362 VAGDLKSRVR
-372 GVEAKD
+372 GLDAKD
-378 EIGGMARAIEVFRE
+378 EIGVMARAIEVFRE

-407 KQRTELAYMELRKTQ
+407 KQRTENAYMELRKTQ

-463 EVFADELARGDLK
+463 ELFSDELARGELK
-476 RSRLTEFIQGS
+476 RSQLTEFIQ
-487 RDAATQLVS
+487 RNREAATQLVA

-539 LNKSRVKLALT
+539 LSKSRVTLTFT
-550 CEAGIRMDS
+550 CEPGITMNS

-578 AFEPGQSG
+578 AFPPGQSG
-586 AIEIHANAEDADQ
+586 TMEVHAALEDADQ
-599 VAIVFSDSGRGMAPD
+599 VAITFSDNGRGMAPD

-633 GLGLHIVHNIV
+633 GLGLHIVHNII

-651 ISVTSESG
+651 ISISSEPERG
-659 HGASFRVV
+659 TTFRVV
-667 IPRVAPHEDLDSG
+667 IPRAAPHEAASQAVIG
-680 SSSRNTN
+680 T
-687 QNG
+687 

>member
-1 MSRSNIEASSS
+1 MSRSSIEASPGSEPV
-12 ADRMGVRPARTSER
+12 GITPAAGSGR
-26 AVPALLRRMPIRWR
+26 AALAQNFLRRIPIRWR
-40 ILSIAIVNTAVVL
+40 ILSIAIANTAVVL
-53 ILAVLIGDSARIV
+53 ILAVLIAESARIV
-66 NNTWSDLVHVRASE
+66 NNTWTDLVRVRASE
-80 RVVSQ
+80 RIVSQ
-85 IDSEAGRIQSLI
+85 IDSEAGRVQSLI
-97 HRYFTQPSPELLA
+97 HRYFTQPSPELVA

-131 LLLNATRSLSDITNR
+131 VLQLATRSLSDLTNR

-157 RDRIA
+157 REKIA

-169 LTPTKEMTGLYAI
+169 LTPAKEMTGLYAI
-182 IESTIEGRNSLLSPS
+182 IESTVEGRNALISPA
-197 LRKSRENFSA
+197 LRKSRESFST
-207 ALVAINSYYLSLSAA
+207 ALVAINAYYLSLSAT
-222 SAREAVSNLMA
+222 SAREAVSNLQS

-239 VMLDLADSEIQTAS
+239 VMLDLADSEIQTAA
-253 LKALQARAT
+253 LKGLQTRAA
-262 QLRRGVDNLTA
+262 QLRKGIDNLA
-273 AFDKQSALL
+273 AVFDRQSALL
-282 RDQVDKSQ
+282 RDEVDKSQ
-290 AEMSDATASLTAQM
+290 AEMSAATATLSADM

-316 QSLKTIYI
+316 QNLKTIYI

-331 LFLVFIIIF
+331 VFLVFIIIF
-340 GILIVHSIITPLQ
+340 GVLIVRSIITPLQ
-353 DLARSMDAI
+353 DLAASMDAI
-362 VAGDLNSRVR
+362 VAGDLKSRVR
-372 GVEAKD
+372 GLDAKD
-378 EIGGMARAIEVFRE
+378 EIGVMARAIEVFRE

-407 KQRTELAYMELRKTQ
+407 KQRTENAYMELRKTQ

-463 EVFADELARGDLK
+463 ELFSDELARGELK
-476 RSRLTEFIQGS
+476 RSQLTEFIQ
-487 RDAATQLVS
+487 RNREAATQLVA

-526 ELTEQVIASLRPG
+526 ELMEQVIASLRPG
-539 LNKSRVKLALT
+539 LSKSRVTLTFT
-550 CEAGIRMDS
+550 CEPGITMNS

-578 AFEPGQSG
+578 AFPPGQSG
-586 AIEIHANAEDADQ
+586 TMEVHAALEDADQ
-599 VAIVFSDSGRGMAPD
+599 VAITFSDNGRGMAPD

-633 GLGLHIVHNIV
+633 GLGLHIVHNII

-651 ISVTSESG
+651 ISISSEPERG
-659 HGASFRVV
+659 TTFRVV
-667 IPRVAPHEDLDSG
+667 IPRAAPHEAASQAVIG
-680 SSSRNTN
+680 T
-687 QNG
+687 

>member
-1 MSRSNIEASSS
+1 MSRSSIEASPGSEPV
-12 ADRMGVRPARTSER
+12 GITPAAGSGR
-26 AVPALLRRMPIRWR
+26 AALAQNFLRRIPIRWR
-40 ILSIAIVNTAVVL
+40 ILLIAIANTAVVL
-53 ILAVLIGDSARIV
+53 ILAVLIAQSARIV
-66 NNTWSDLVHVRASE
+66 NNTWTDLVRVRASE
-80 RVVSQ
+80 RIVSQ
-85 IDSEAGRIQSLI
+85 IDSEAGRVQSLI

-131 LLLNATRSLSDITNR
+131 VLQLATRSLSDLTNR

-157 RDRIA
+157 REKIA

-169 LTPTKEMTGLYAI
+169 LTPAKEMTGLYAI
-182 IESTIEGRNSLLSPS
+182 IESTVEGRNALISPA
-197 LRKSRENFSA
+197 LRKSRESFST
-207 ALVAINSYYLSLSAA
+207 ALVAINAYYLSLSAT
-222 SAREAVSNLMA
+222 SAREAVSNLQS

-239 VMLDLADSEIQTAS
+239 VMLDLADSEIQTAA
-253 LKALQARAT
+253 LKGLQTRAA
-262 QLRRGVDNLTA
+262 QLRKGIDNLA
-273 AFDKQSALL
+273 AVFDRQSALL
-282 RDQVDKSQ
+282 RDEVDKSQ
-290 AEMSDATASLTAQM
+290 AEMSAATATLSADM

-316 QSLKTIYI
+316 QNLKTIYI

-331 LFLVFIIIF
+331 VFLVFIIIF
-340 GILIVHSIITPLQ
+340 GVLIVRSIITPLQ
-353 DLARSMDAI
+353 DLAASMDAI
-362 VAGDLNSRVR
+362 VAGDLKSRVR
-372 GVEAKD
+372 GLDAKD
-378 EIGGMARAIEVFRE
+378 EIGVMARAIEVFRE

-407 KQRTELAYMELRKTQ
+407 KQRTENAYMELRKTQ

-463 EVFADELARGDLK
+463 ELFSDELARGELK
-476 RSRLTEFIQGS
+476 RSQLTEFIQ
-487 RDAATQLVS
+487 RNREAATQLVA

-539 LNKSRVKLALT
+539 LSKSRVTLTFT
-550 CEAGIRMDS
+550 CEPGITMDS

-578 AFEPGQSG
+578 AFPPGQSG
-586 AIEIHANAEDADQ
+586 TMEVHAALEDADQ
-599 VAIVFSDSGRGMAPD
+599 VAITFSDNGRGMAPD

-633 GLGLHIVHNIV
+633 GLGLHIVHNII

-651 ISVTSESG
+651 ISISSEPERG
-659 HGASFRVV
+659 TTFRVV
-667 IPRVAPHEDLDSG
+667 IPRAAPHEAASQAVIG
-680 SSSRNTN
+680 T
-687 QNG
+687 